1 MIHEIRTYTL
11 VPGKTAE
18 YLRLAGEIGLP
29 VRRNDCGTLLGW
41 WVSDIGMLNQLV
53 HVWSFHDLNER
64 QRQRAVLMA
73 KPEWTEGYVLRV
85 NPLVQRRYVSIVV
98 PALPIRPPADAG
110 NVYEL
115 RTYRTH
121 VGKAPQWLE
130 LFKNALP
137 IREKYSKNVALW
149 QSEIGEQNEVLHL
162 WAYRD
167 LKERADVRARVQ
179 QDPEWQALVAGTLPL
194 LVSQKSMILTPA
206 PFSPLS

>member
-11 VPGKTAE
+11 VPGKAAE
-18 YLRLAGEIGLP
+18 YLRLAGEVGLP

-41 WVSDIGMLNQLV
+41 WVSDVGMLNQLV
-53 HVWSFHDLNER
+53 HVWSFADLNER
-64 QRQRAVLMA
+64 QRQRAVLTA
-73 KPEWTEGYVLRV
+73 RPEWTEGYVSRV
-85 NPLVQRRYVSIVV
+85 NPLVRRRHVSIVV
-98 PALPIRPPADAG
+98 PALPIRPPAATG

-121 VGKAPQWLE
+121 VGKVPQWID
-130 LFKNALP
+130 LFKRALP

-167 LKERADVRARVQ
+167 LKERADVRARSS
-179 QDPEWQALVAGTLPL
+179 QDPDWQAFIAQTHPL
-194 LVSQKSMILTPA
+194 LVSQRSMILTPA